1 MSRRVE
7 DGGLRTAVMGGGYG
21 RRLWAAVM
29 RGGYGRRLCA
39 AERAIREKIVSAGGL
54 QNQEP
59 EKAGRQTQRQRH
71 HTFRVAS

>member
-1 MSRRVE
+1 MDVEGSVFLRRAGRATGMR
-7 DGGLRTAVMGGGYG
+7 GGLRTAVMGGGEG
-21 RRLWAAVM
+21 RRLWAA
-29 RGGYGRRLCA
+29 GGQFGK
-39 AERAIREKIVSAGGL
+39 KIVSAGGL

>member
-1 MSRRVE
+1 MPRRVE
-7 DGGLRTAVMGGGYG
+7 DGGYG

-29 RGGYGRRLCA
+29 GGGYGRRGG
-39 AERAIREKIVSAGGL
+39 AIREKIVSAGGL

>member
-1 MSRRVE
+1 MQGFF
-7 DGGLRTAVMGGGYG
+7 DGDGEELAREGTLRGAFFEERGEGAGDA
-21 RRLWAAVM
+21 RRLWAA
-29 RGGYGRRLCA
+29 GGQFGK
-39 AERAIREKIVSAGGL
+39 KIVSAGGL

>member
-1 MSRRVE
+1 MPRRVE
-7 DGGLRTAVMGGGYG
+7 DGGLRTAVM
-21 RRLWAAVM
+21 
-29 RGGYGRRLCA
+29 RGGEGQFGK
-39 AERAIREKIVSAGGL
+39 KIVSAGGL